1 MFENV
6 CFPTNSITFMKCISL
21 IASWSNCTHEVRLI
35 VRTCCTLYFFSLFVK
50 NSHNLTLSMSKQKL
64 ARIESL
70 EQNASWSLVLGAV
83 AEVCA
88 IAVHACFSSMNEL
101 KCRYVQAWN
110 SLSSS
115 SLIIKNAGEPSS
127 KEKKSWWRPD
137 ALHSQSE
144 LMQSER
150 KQQKDNPRAF
160 EKTYCSAQPC
170 SE

>member
-1 MFENV
+1 MFKVELFWESHKNV
-6 CFPTNSITFMKCISL
+6 LNRPYGFEIYLVNVKTMRMIAQIFVTFSEKL
-21 IASWSNCTHEVRLI
+21 NFTG
-35 VRTCCTLYFFSLFVK
+35 TLDA
-50 NSHNLTLSMSKQKL
+50 NL
-64 ARIESL
+64 
-70 EQNASWSLVLGAV
+70 
-83 AEVCA
+83 
-88 IAVHACFSSMNEL
+88 SSMNEL

>member
-1 MFENV
+1 MAGKVQLFLEGHKKLHKLPHGFESYLVNV
-6 CFPTNSITFMKCISL
+6 KTMRKIVQIFVTFLEKL
-21 IASWSNCTHEVRLI
+21 TF
-35 VRTCCTLYFFSLFVK
+35 TGTLDV
-50 NSHNLTLSMSKQKL
+50 N
-64 ARIESL
+64 
-70 EQNASWSLVLGAV
+70 
-83 AEVCA
+83 
-88 IAVHACFSSMNEL
+88 FSSMNEL

-160 EKTYCSAQPC
+160 EKTYCSAQLWPALPCPALFC